1 MTLYYNFMPAH
12 FACQGIFAG
21 GGHGI
26 DKSRPVRYHGG
37 KTAKRSVRVLDLIVL
52 SGLPASGKSTVARAL
67 QGAFPYPILEK
78 DRIKEC
84 LFDTLGF
91 QSHEE
96 KRRLDGAASRILL
109 QVAEDILSAGG
120 SVILDNNFDVA
131 AGAEL
136 RALQSRLGPRCVTLL
151 VSADEDTLYAR
162 YLARDL
168 AHTRHPGH
176 AVSDRY
182 PPLPGDPEVAP
193 QEREGFAQRYLSRGM
208 GQVSWDGPVVHVDTT
223 RPLDR
228 DALVEEVRE
237 ALEGQ

>member
-1 MTLYYNFMPAH
+1 M
-12 FACQGIFAG
+12 
-21 GGHGI
+21 
-26 DKSRPVRYHGG
+26 
-37 KTAKRSVRVLDLIVL
+37 DLIIL

-96 KRRLDGAASRILL
+96 KRRLDAAAARILL
-109 QVAEDILSAGG
+109 QTAEDILTAGG
-120 SVILDNNFDVA
+120 SVILDNNFDTA
-131 AGAEL
+131 AGEALREL
-136 RALQSRLGPRCVTLL
+136 QAHLSPRSVTVLL
-151 VSADEDTLYAR
+151 TADENTLYER

-193 QEREGFAQRYLSRGM
+193 LEREGFAQRYLSRGM
-208 GQVSWDGPVVHVDTT
+208 GQVNWDGPVLTVDTT
-223 RPLDR
+223 DLAALDAA
-228 DALVEEVRE
+228 ALVAQVRA
-237 ALEGQ
+237 ALESL

>member
-1 MTLYYNFMPAH
+1 M
-12 FACQGIFAG
+12 
-21 GGHGI
+21 
-26 DKSRPVRYHGG
+26 
-37 KTAKRSVRVLDLIVL
+37 DLIIL

-84 LFDTLGF
+84 LFDALGF

-96 KRRLDGAASRILL
+96 KRRLDAAAARILL
-109 QVAEDILSAGG
+109 QTAEDILTAGG
-120 SVILDNNFDVA
+120 SVILDNNFDTA
-131 AGAEL
+131 AGEALREL
-136 RALQSRLGPRCVTLL
+136 QARFSPRSVTVLL
-151 VSADEDTLYAR
+151 TADENTLYER

-193 QEREGFAQRYLSRGM
+193 LEREGFAQRYLSRGM
-208 GQVSWDGPVVHVDTT
+208 GQVNWDGPVLTVDTT
-223 RPLDR
+223 DLAALDAA
-228 DALVEEVRE
+228 ALVAQVRA
-237 ALEGQ
+237 ALESL